1 MSATGTDRGFIASS
15 AMPSGTSTRS
25 PCGWP
30 SSSLRSSSQAPS
42 VSAAERRYRRA
53 WGASQAR
60 APGARC
66 PRNARCSFGLKPQR
80 GEMERLAARG
90 WHKAVSPPLG
100 LREAAPTQIPGGSRP
115 RLYDSA
121 PLRGL
126 RNEYQRQRNW
136 DDPLSGASPT
146 FHRPHPSPLRTVSS
160 TNARLIRR
168 GNFAPRQ
175 RSRSASKICETRTNE
190 LDLME

>member
-66 PRNARCSFGLKPQR
+66 QRNARCSFGFKPQR

-90 WHKAVSPPLG
+90 WHKAVSPPPGLEKRHPRRFLG
-100 LREAAPTQIPGGSRP
+100 AHAPGFTIPST
-115 RLYDSA
+115 YS
-121 PLRGL
+121 
-126 RNEYQRQRNW
+126 
-136 DDPLSGASPT
+136 
-146 FHRPHPSPLRTVSS
+146 VV

-190 LDLME
+190 LGLME